1 MRAWYCRWLIT
12 SNIFPESVQVITEG
26 DQVMPIKLITGQIG
40 TWVIINWMVFH
51 RACSE
56 LRVALPV
63 RAAYHW
69 ISFMCICWSV
79 HLSIFLT
86 TTILL
91 TPNLAGL
98 LPRAQVATCTEV
110 AACTSIPSAPL
121 ILPLEIN
128 DGSLSAAAEDPAGQV
143 VWFEGRGNLLF

>member
-1 MRAWYCRWLIT
+1 
-12 SNIFPESVQVITEG
+12 
-26 DQVMPIKLITGQIG
+26 
-40 TWVIINWMVFH
+40 
-51 RACSE
+51 
-56 LRVALPV
+56 
-63 RAAYHW
+63 
-69 ISFMCICWSV
+69 MCICWSV

-143 VWFEGRGNLLF
+143 VWFDGGGNLLF